1 MHINDMFKNECV
13 GKSEHGALKYYF
25 ASRQIM
31 PIANMR
37 LKERTS
43 YTRNGTLQQLELY
56 LITLPEMYFD
66 HFGQHLTS
74 SYFS

>member
-1 MHINDMFKNECV
+1 MFKSECV

-31 PIANMR
+31 PTTNMC

-43 YTRNGTLQQLELY
+43 YSGNGTLQQLELY
-56 LITLPEMYFD
+56 LIALPEMYFD
-66 HFGQHLTS
+66 HFSQHLTS